1 MSYLFIF
8 NNQPYDGSDKTF
20 NALRLVKDLHK
31 KQQTIKIFLMNDA
44 VDLVRESTLKPDYYE
59 YDLVQMIK
67 DLVNNGVEVKA
78 CGTCMARCGLHKNQ
92 PYFNDEI
99 KGTIDILGDWSI
111 QSSKILTF

>member
-20 NALRLVKDLHK
+20 NALRLAKDLHK

-44 VDLVRESTLKPDYYE
+44 VDLARESTLKPEYYE